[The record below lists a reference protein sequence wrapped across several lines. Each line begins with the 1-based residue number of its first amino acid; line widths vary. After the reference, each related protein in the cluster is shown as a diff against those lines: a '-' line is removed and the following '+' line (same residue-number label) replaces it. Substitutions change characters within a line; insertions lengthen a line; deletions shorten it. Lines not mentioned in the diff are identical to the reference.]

1 MSWEVVLLDSLKL
14 LYILNLRYVPD
25 IFQGSK
31 NIIHINFLVFSQWN
45 AGDYSY
51 IQGVNSP
58 FDSLHIRRK
67 LEQFWGTYFLLFV
80 KHANYTTKSFASN
93 YQWLFSCSSN
103 QATIGKHLHKIF
115 TKVVDVIV
123 NSV

>member
-93 YQWLFSCSSN
+93 YQWLS
-103 QATIGKHLHKIF
+103 
-115 TKVVDVIV
+115 VIAAIKQPSV
-123 NSV
+123 NIYIRYLQKLLMWE